1 MNKRFLILG
10 AVVGAVVIAVL
21 AVALNQANAASPNAL
36 QNRQVTL
43 KALEVHQDDVQAEL
57 CIELPTL
64 DPWNPYATLTVDGTV
79 IPNSGW
85 DLLNAKDP
93 SVMKSQTRCYLFTFP
108 VSVADST
115 SNTGTLKLER
125 LSAEVRGGLLSD
137 DGVAAAKARL
147 HNDQP
152 QLDFKVVIE
161 TGNGGGG
168 AYIQILSKPDNM
180 SDEQAIQLIQ
190 QASINEIAGN
200 WQTEVN
206 LK

>member
-10 AVVGAVVIAVL
+10 AVVGTIAIAIL
-21 AVALNQANAASPNAL
+21 SVALSQAHAASPNAL
-36 QNRQVTL
+36 QNTQVTL

-57 CIELPTL
+57 CILMPSLE
-64 DPWNPYATLTVDGTV
+64 PWDPYATLTVDGKV
-79 IPNSGW
+79 IPNSEVA
-85 DLLNAKDP
+85 LINAKDP
-93 SVMKSQTRCYLFTFP
+93 EVMKSQTRCYLFTFP

-115 SNTGTLKLER
+115 SHTGILKLEK
-125 LSAEVRGGLLSD
+125 LSVEVQGGLLSD

-152 QLDFKVVIE
+152 QLDFKVVVK
-161 TGNGGGG
+161 TSNGGGG

-180 SDEQAIQLIQ
+180 SDARAIRLIQ
-190 QASINEIAGN
+190 QASIDEIPGN